1 MLDFCGWKAR
11 WWKERLAPV
20 RPASR
25 GTISPQLA
33 EGLRAY
39 ALEQVDREER
49 WAKMWEVKWAAVR
62 ARAALVV
69 RDHLVDVT
77 EDLMEPLEVELE
89 DEDAERE
96 EFGPA
101 EEEEEEE

>member
-1 MLDFCGWKAR
+1 
-11 WWKERLAPV
+11 
-20 RPASR
+20 
-25 GTISPQLA
+25 
-33 EGLRAY
+33 
-39 ALEQVDREER
+39 
-49 WAKMWEVKWAAVR
+49 
-62 ARAALVV
+62 VV

-101 EEEEEEE
+101 EEEEEE